1 MINKKTFIN
10 FIRTPHIIWGV
21 LISFLFSNIL
31 YFIIEPNDDLVNHL
45 DFTLI
50 FLTLFT
56 GITIYLILFVVINAV
71 LSYIKDKK
79 LFNKGLSYYFV
90 FTNLVVIITML
101 VLLTVESLLHES
113 IIELKLIQ
121 IDENQFNIKTY
132 FIVNII
138 VATIIN
144 SFYSVFYFFNK
155 WMDEERISKE
165 LLIQTHELKELSLQ
179 SELQMYKMQLD
190 PHFLFNSFSMLT
202 YLIDTDT
209 DKAQLYLENLSNV
222 YRYILT
228 NSKKD
233 VVKIEME
240 LELIEAYQ
248 ELLKIRHQNNIVLQ
262 VDLSEVTQQ
271 KWIAPI
277 TLQLLIE
284 NAIKH
289 NKHSKEKPLYILI
302 NDVENDFITV
312 KNNIQKIDVSNHSTA
327 VGLDNIKQRYSILS
341 DIKPIIL
348 EDEKEF
354 IVKIPL
360 LNE

>member
-1 MINKKTFIN
+1 MVNKKSVIK

-31 YFIIEPNDDLVNHL
+31 YFIIEPDDHLLYHL
-45 DFTLI
+45 DKTIIIATLI
-50 FLTLFT
+50 T
-56 GITIYLILFVVINAV
+56 GITIYLLLFLVINAIIN
-71 LSYIKDKK
+71 YIKDKK
-79 LFNKGLSYYFV
+79 LFSKGLSYYFI
-90 FTNLVVIITML
+90 FTNVVVIITML
-101 VLLTVESLLHES
+101 VLLTIESLLHES
-113 IIELKLIQ
+113 FIDLKWIK
-121 IDENQFNIKTY
+121 IDESQFNIRTY
-132 FIVNII
+132 FVVNII
-138 VATIIN
+138 AATIIN

-155 WMDEERISKE
+155 WMDEERVSKE

-209 DKAQLYLENLSNV
+209 EKAQLYLENLSNV

-233 VVKIEME
+233 VVKIETE
-240 LELIEAYQ
+240 LELIEAYH

-262 VDLSEVTQQ
+262 IDLNEVTQQ
-271 KWIAPI
+271 KLIAPI

-289 NKHSKEKPLYILI
+289 NKHSKGNPLHIQI
-302 NDVENDFITV
+302 SDIENGFIIVT
-312 KNNIQKIDVSNHSTA
+312 NNVQKIDISNYSIGI
-327 VGLDNIKQRYSILS
+327 GLDNIKQRYSILS
-341 DIKPIIL
+341 AITPIIL

-354 IVKIPL
+354 KVKIPL